1 MAHEEAAAGARPDR
15 DVDGMMEAIR
25 SRRDP
30 ATMNEALSAS
40 RERLTDYDLMRR
52 SLAAATRRITN
63 ELVRTTADH
72 DRIARAVELVEEAS
86 DVLGAGPHGRAYEG
100 PAEGSI
106 TGGPSGFIDHSPFIG
121 PMNPL
126 SPPMTITFHDDHVVG
141 SVTYGPAYEG
151 PPGCLHGGFIA
162 AGFDEVL
169 GFTQSLSG
177 QPGMTGRLTV
187 HYRSPTPLYEEVTYV
202 GRVTGVEGR
211 KIHTHAT
218 LSAGERLCAEAEG
231 LFISMK
237 PEVFERLLRERWA

>member
-1 MAHEEAAAGARPDR
+1 MGEHDVTDDGR
-15 DVDGMMEAIR
+15 DVDAVMEKLRA
-25 SRRDP
+25 RRDP
-30 ATMNEALSAS
+30 DTMNAALAARDEDLTEYDIVR
-40 RERLTDYDLMRR
+40 RE
-52 SLAAATRRITN
+52 LAAATRRITN

-72 DRIARAVELVEEAS
+72 ERIAQAAALVEQAA
-86 DVLGAGPHGRAYEG
+86 DVLGAGPHGRPYEG

-106 TGGPSGFIDHSPFIG
+106 TGGRSGFVDHSPFIG

-126 SPPMTITFHDDHVVG
+126 SPPITMVFHEDHVVG
-141 SVTYGPAYEG
+141 TVTYGPAYEG

-169 GFTQSLSG
+169 GFTQSLTG
-177 QPGMTGRLTV
+177 QPGMTGRLTI
-187 HYRSPTPLYEEVTYV
+187 HYRSPTPLYEEVRYV
-202 GRVTGVEGR
+202 GRVTGMEGR